1 MTCTRVVWMR
11 SAALALAGGTSLLAA
26 CGSGGDAAAPAPVV
40 AASVELTPAGPQSLT
55 VGDTLRLAATA
66 KDASGSTVDR
76 PITWSSDK
84 EDVAHVSTDGLVTAW
99 GAGSATI
106 TAVSDGK
113 SASVPVSVQAAQPI
127 PLNIAGVVGKDS
139 LPPGDTPQGGQGDPV
154 GEIACLGE
162 EQLAYHIHVHLS
174 LIVNGEQLA
183 IPLGIG
189 VLDRQV
195 LGGFVTGGSCFYWLH
210 THDASGIVH
219 VESPNP
225 GTLTLGQFFDV
236 WGQLLTTTSV
246 AGFTG
251 PVSVYVDGKSYTGDP
266 RAIGFT
272 ERMQITLEVGT
283 PLVPPP
289 VYAFPDV
296 Y

>member
-127 PLNIAGVVGKDS
+127 PLNIA
-139 LPPGDTPQGGQGDPV
+139 
-154 GEIACLGE
+154 
-162 EQLAYHIHVHLS
+162 
-174 LIVNGEQLA
+174 
-183 IPLGIG
+183 
-189 VLDRQV
+189 
-195 LGGFVTGGSCFYWLH
+195 
-210 THDASGIVH
+210 
-219 VESPNP
+219 
-225 GTLTLGQFFDV
+225 
-236 WGQLLTTTSV
+236 
-246 AGFTG
+246 
-251 PVSVYVDGKSYTGDP
+251 
-266 RAIGFT
+266 
-272 ERMQITLEVGT
+272 
-283 PLVPPP
+283 
-289 VYAFPDV
+289 
-296 Y
+296 